1 MRLNCED
8 LNRIADVRVYVN
20 DVLESSVYNN
30 GHTIELYVPERSILL
45 LMARKNKKREAGS
58 GSITKR
64 KDGRWEGR
72 YTAGYDPE
80 SGKRIIK
87 NVLGKTQAE
96 VKEKLKT
103 AISESQR
110 LDVSK
115 AGNYTVASWV
125 RTWYEVY
132 AEPRIRPNTKAY
144 YTNYIENH
152 IIPGIG
158 NISLDKLT
166 TIQIQRFYNTL

>member
-1 MRLNCED
+1 MPRRGEN
-8 LNRIADVRVYVN
+8 IY
-20 DVLESSVYNN
+20 
-30 GHTIELYVPERSILL
+30 
-45 LMARKNKKREAGS
+45 
-58 GSITKR
+58 KR

-72 YTAGYDPE
+72 YTAGYGQD
-80 SGKRIIK
+80 GKRLIK

-103 AISESQR
+103 AISESQK

-115 AGNYTVASWV
+115 AGTYTVSSWMK
-125 RTWYEVY
+125 TWYEVY

-158 NISLDKLT
+158 DVPLDKLT
-166 TIQIQRFYNTL
+166 TIQIQRFYNNL